1 MGKKGL
7 SSITKKLIMAI
18 SGAGLVIF
26 LLFHGSMNLV
36 AIFSEDGYR
45 MICEFLGANWYAIVG
60 TIGLAVLVAVHLV
73 YAFILSYQ
81 NRKSR
86 GNKKYAVTERPEGVS
101 WASRNMLA
109 LGVFILFGL
118 ALHLYDFWAKMQLA
132 EIRGGVPADGIDRL
146 KFIFSSNYLSIMY
159 LIWLVAIWYHL
170 SHGIASVMQSI
181 GWSNIVWQSRIE
193 FLGKLFAFIIV
204 AMFASVVLYYWLI
217 V

>member
-1 MGKKGL
+1 
-7 SSITKKLIMAI
+7 
-18 SGAGLVIF
+18 
-26 LLFHGSMNLV
+26 
-36 AIFSEDGYR
+36 
-45 MICEFLGANWYAIVG
+45 
-60 TIGLAVLVAVHLV
+60 
-73 YAFILSYQ
+73 
-81 NRKSR
+81 
-86 GNKKYAVTERPEGVS
+86 
-101 WASRNMLA
+101 
-109 LGVFILFGL
+109 L